1 MGTVIRRATAG
12 DAARLTELVRGSGA
26 YRGGYAAMVED
37 YEVTAEYVGIHD
49 VFVQQGEDGEL
60 LGFYALLLGPP
71 AELDL
76 MFVAD
81 EAQGLGVGR
90 RLAAHMK
97 ERARAAGLD
106 AVRVVSHPPS
116 EGFYRSVGA
125 VRTGTVPAM
134 LPKIT
139 WERPELVFA
148 LG

>member
-1 MGTVIRRATAG
+1 MIRRATAG

-26 YRGGYAAMVED
+26 YRGGYAAMVEG
-37 YEVTAEYVGIHD
+37 YEVTPEYVETHD
-49 VFVQQGEDGEL
+49 VFVRQGEDGAL

-125 VRTGTVPAM
+125 VRVGTVPAM

>member
-1 MGTVIRRATAG
+1 MDVLRRATAA
-12 DAARLTELVRGSGA
+12 DAAHLTALVRRSGA

-37 YEVTAEYVGIHD
+37 YEVTADYIAAHE
-49 VFVQQGEDGEL
+49 VFVAEADDGAL
-60 LGFYALLLGPP
+60 LGFYALVLGPP

-81 EAQGLGVGR
+81 TAQGLGVGR
-90 RLAAHMK
+90 RLASHMK
-97 ERARAAGLD
+97 DRARAAGLSG
-106 AVRVVSHPPS
+106 VRVVSHPPS

-125 VRTGTVPAM
+125 RRVGTVPAA

-139 WERPELVFA
+139 WERPELEFV

>member
-1 MGTVIRRATAG
+1 MIRRATAA
-12 DAARLTELVRGSGA
+12 DAAHLTELVRGSGA

-37 YEVTAEYVGIHD
+37 YEVTAEYVAANEVYVAAGT
-49 VFVQQGEDGEL
+49 DGRL

-81 EAQGLGVGR
+81 DAQGLGVGR
-90 RLAAHMK
+90 RLATHMQ
-97 ERARAAGLD
+97 ERARAAGL
-106 AVRVVSHPPS
+106 ASVRVVSHPPS

-125 VRTGTVPAM
+125 VRVGTVPAA
-134 LPKIT
+134 LPGIT
-139 WERPELVFA
+139 WERPELRFA